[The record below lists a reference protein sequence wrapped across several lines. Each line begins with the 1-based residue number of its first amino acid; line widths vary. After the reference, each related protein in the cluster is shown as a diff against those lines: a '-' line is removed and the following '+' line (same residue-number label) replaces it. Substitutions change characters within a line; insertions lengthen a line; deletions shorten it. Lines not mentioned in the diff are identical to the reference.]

1 MTPTN
6 SSFEEYP
13 MSRHAPKAER
23 ITITE
28 EHAELCP
35 EEQELKRQESELAL
49 VKELRGSVD
58 WYETISHSYLTDSAR
73 EHSLTAHSLRGSRKI
88 LRRPLKFFNE
98 DKTRC
103 IVILYV
109 GDHL

>member
-1 MTPTN
+1 MLTPTN
-6 SSFEEYP
+6 SAECP

-23 ITITE
+23 VAITE

-35 EEQELKRQESELAL
+35 EEQELKRQESELPL
-49 VKELRGSVD
+49 VKELRGSMD
-58 WYETISHSYLTDSAR
+58 WYEAISHSYLTESAR
-73 EHSLTAHSLRGSRKI
+73 EHSLTANTLRGPHKI
-88 LRRPLKFFNE
+88 LRRPLKFLNE
-98 DKTRC
+98 DKTKC